1 MSMWLLKNAVNK
13 LPDALEVFI
22 FSQYC
27 PQSPHTF
34 FLISWV
40 LEQPDDFWIF
50 DTDENNIT
58 SVF

>member
-13 LPDALEVFI
+13 GPDSLEVSI

-27 PQSPHTF
+27 PQSSHSF

-50 DTDENNIT
+50 DTDEANIT
-58 SVF
+58 SVS